1 MDYTPLPYEI
11 SKQLLISLLQSIPEL
26 LQDVAQEGFAHSEL
40 VKVYHPTPEQQYR
53 EYRFI
58 QLRTIQ
64 LQRSMKKKVV
74 VEPTK
79 SFDEFLQEIKAEPIR
94 EQYEIAS
101 IFGNCIWDIF
111 SNNHT
116 VFNRQFES
124 YDLGSARGSG
134 GFVADVINELSLIPD
149 YTFDYIDFYMG
160 HSIGKNR
167 SDLTG
172 VYAFIFQKLKDRNL
186 GWEYSFPRIGIINL
200 QKGEE
205 KTVDPAKYDPD
216 HAMKEQLKNTE
227 KENEVNRL
235 HDELDRIYE
244 KECEKARYE
253 KPDQEVMAYFK
264 IYHHWPPGHPLS
276 ENE

>member
-1 MDYTPLPYEI
+1 MDYTPLPDEI
-11 SKQLLISLLQSIPEL
+11 SKQLLISLLQSVPEL
-26 LQDVAQEGFAHSEL
+26 LQKMAPEGFAHSEL
-40 VKVYHPTPEQQYR
+40 VKVCHPTPEMRYR

-64 LQRSMKKKVV
+64 LQRMMKKKVV
-74 VEPTK
+74 VESTK
-79 SFDEFLQEIKAEPIR
+79 SLDEFLREIKVKPIK

-134 GFVADVINELSLIPD
+134 GFIADVINELSLAPD
-149 YTFDYIDFYMG
+149 HIFDYIDFYMG
-160 HSIGKNR
+160 HSIGKER
-167 SDLTG
+167 ADLTG

-186 GWEYSFPRIGIINL
+186 DWEYSFPRVGIINL
-200 QKGEE
+200 QQGEE
-205 KTVDPAKYDPD
+205 KTDDPAKYDSD
-216 HAMKEQLKNTE
+216 RAMQKQLKNME
-227 KENEVNRL
+227 KEKEISQL
-235 HDELDRIYE
+235 HENLDRIY
-244 KECEKARYE
+244 KEEYEKARYE
-253 KPDQEVMAYFK
+253 KPDQEVVAYFK
-264 IYHHWPPGHPLS
+264 IYHHWPLGHPLS